1 MAMFATRQNGVA
13 RRFAAR
19 IWTVPL
25 IVVFCA
31 TCGWGKPSKTH
42 NPFEVF
48 AQACGVPDAMQRK
61 PRVFASPD
69 ETSWHEYPSLKEI
82 PGWTSEWI
90 ETASVWRGGDSPT
103 LVVITGAGQDFA
115 DSSYYCFNRRGIL
128 FRVKREFRTA
138 WRWGFAESIL
148 YDGKGNEEE
157 RTSSYFDTR
166 DEHTIEPPKESD
178 RVTPVK
184 IFRNVSSLP
193 FFSLLSSNNSQP

>member
-1 MAMFATRQNGVA
+1 MAMLAARQYGGA
-13 RRFAAR
+13 RSFAAK

-25 IVVFCA
+25 MVAFCA
-31 TCGWGKPSKTH
+31 TYGRSKPSKPH
-42 NPFEVF
+42 DPFEMF
-48 AQACGVPDAMQRK
+48 ARACGVSDAMQRK

-69 ETSWHEYPSLKEI
+69 ESSWHEYPSLKEI
-82 PGWTSEWI
+82 PEWAGEWT

-103 LVVITGAGQDFA
+103 LVVIVGARHEFA
-115 DSSYYCFNRRGIL
+115 DYSYYCYNRQGIL

-138 WRWGFAESIL
+138 WRWGFAESIF

-166 DEHTIEPPKESD
+166 DEHTIEPPKESG

-184 IFRNVSSLP
+184 IFRQVTSLP
-193 FFSLLSSNNSQP
+193 FFPLLSSNNSQP